1 VWLEGLNTTLKTFD
15 VFKLPYANASR
26 HHVDSLYPGRVRF
39 IKGSSAETVPRY
51 ISDVRAGVEP
61 LCDLWFIDGDHKGG
75 AWTDMSNAFK
85 VAADG
90 ATIIADD
97 CTHRFPA
104 VRAGWRKAIA
114 GGFVADTFNKTL
126 NLPPPG
132 GQKGWCVGRF
142 VGGRQRR

>member
-1 VWLEGLNTTLKTFD
+1 MRPAR
-15 VFKLPYANASR
+15 LPIFVARLHNDA
-26 HHVDSLYPGRVRF
+26 
-39 IKGSSAETVPRY
+39 RY
-51 ISDVRAGVEP
+51 
-61 LCDLWFIDGDHKGG
+61 
-75 AWTDMSNAFK
+75 AFK

-142 VGGRQRR
+142 VGGRQRRTAVLGWCTAGKA